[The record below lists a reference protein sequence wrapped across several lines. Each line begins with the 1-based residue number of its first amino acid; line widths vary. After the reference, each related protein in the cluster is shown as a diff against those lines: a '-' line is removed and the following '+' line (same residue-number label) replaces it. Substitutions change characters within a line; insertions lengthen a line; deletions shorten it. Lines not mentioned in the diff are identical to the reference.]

1 MEESTAGD
9 DVEPTSAI
17 ARASVSFVST
27 CLRPS
32 LRTIAVNEE
41 QQQQGDGE
49 EEGGDMQSALQSIMH
64 QAVSQLQGL
73 GKLAACHSNTNK
85 TNGTKQQKKK
95 NTKAQQQVPTLDDI
109 AVANAGLAALLK
121 ALQAAMAPSEYI
133 SALADLVATST
144 NDKVKR
150 KGLTFANSCIKSL
163 LEEDNKV
170 VATAAGSHTKG
181 AEEEKEMVEKEELAD
196 AAISVVIAA
205 VDVLEEGESS
215 ALTRQ
220 VALAVMGTLCSRFAA
235 DQPEPF
241 LEALAAVLDAAKD
254 TRPAVCGS
262 ALAALAAAVHAMG
275 ARLVPLL
282 PATVSTAVST
292 AQRAI
297 SGLKSKIAGG
307 NNKETTEAAATEGKA
322 KGKKTKWG
330 ARQAEEEAEHHAEQL
345 SSATKESL
353 ALELA
358 AALATIDALSQVLAP
373 FLASHLPHILTI
385 LLSPTVQA
393 CKFGGCSTL
402 AAAIQSRLATSVPAR
417 LLLGPLLDHID
428 TAVASGSSEAVCG
441 LLNMV
446 GTAVEGM
453 SSVDMATHHEA
464 LFAFL
469 LKGLDLRR
477 VLLSS
482 RYNKRS
488 SGDIKSNST
497 YRYVASSYYI
507 IARRDSFFHLDAD
520 TILLVARV
528 MKKLYFLLPSS

>member
-1 MEESTAGD
+1 M
-9 DVEPTSAI
+9 
-17 ARASVSFVST
+17 
-27 CLRPS
+27 
-32 LRTIAVNEE
+32 NE
-41 QQQQGDGE
+41 QQQQQQEDGE
-49 EEGGDMQSALQSIMH
+49 DEGEDMQGALQSIMH
-64 QAVSQLQGL
+64 QAVSQLQRL
-73 GKLAACHSNTNK
+73 GELAASHSNNDKKNSTASK
-85 TNGTKQQKKK
+85 QQQQKKK
-95 NTKAQQQVPTLDDI
+95 NTKDRQQSPSLDDI
-109 AVANAGLAALLK
+109 AAANVGLTALLK

-150 KGLTFANSCIKSL
+150 KGLTLAKSCIKSL
-163 LEEDNKV
+163 SEENVKMVD
-170 VATAAGSHTKG
+170 TTAGSHNTD
-181 AEEEKEMVEKEELAD
+181 AEEEKAMVEKEELAD

-205 VDVLEEGESS
+205 VDVLEEEESS

-220 VALAVMGTLCSRFAA
+220 VALATMGSLCSRFAA

-254 TRPAVCGS
+254 VRPAVCGS

-292 AQRAI
+292 AQKAI
-297 SGLKSKIAGG
+297 TGLKCNIGG
-307 NNKETTEAAATEGKA
+307 GKKGTPEAAATEEKA
-322 KGKKTKWG
+322 KDKKTRRG
-330 ARQAEEEAEHHAEQL
+330 PRQEEEAEHQAEQL
-345 SSATKESL
+345 SSATKELL

-393 CKFGGCSTL
+393 CKSGGCSTL

-417 LLLGPLLDHID
+417 LLLAPLLGHID
-428 TAVASGSSEAVCG
+428 AAVVSGSSDAVCG
-441 LLNMV
+441 LLSMV
-446 GTAVEGM
+446 GIAVEGM
-453 SSVDMATHHEA
+453 SSADVATHHEA

-477 VLLSS
+477 VLSCGDKSS
-482 RYNKRS
+482 
-488 SGDIKSNST
+488 ST
-497 YRYVASSYYI
+497 YRYAI
-507 IARRDSFFHLDAD
+507 FDF
-520 TILLVARV
+520 
-528 MKKLYFLLPSS
+528 FLLQ